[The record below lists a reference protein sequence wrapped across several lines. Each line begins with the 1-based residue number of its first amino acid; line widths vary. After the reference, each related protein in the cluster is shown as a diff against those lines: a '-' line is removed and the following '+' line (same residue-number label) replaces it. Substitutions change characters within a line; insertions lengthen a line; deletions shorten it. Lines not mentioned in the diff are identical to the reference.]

1 MTHHYT
7 ILHGGTVLTLDGALP
22 TDAASRAAGSG
33 VPDAAGRR
41 ATALCYAHD
50 RILAVGDDA
59 EILALAGPD
68 SVVVDLRGRAV
79 LPGFVEPHAHPY

>member
-22 TDAASRAAGSG
+22 TDAASRAAASG
-33 VPDAAGRR
+33 APDAAGCR

-79 LPGFVEPHAHPY
+79 LPGFVE